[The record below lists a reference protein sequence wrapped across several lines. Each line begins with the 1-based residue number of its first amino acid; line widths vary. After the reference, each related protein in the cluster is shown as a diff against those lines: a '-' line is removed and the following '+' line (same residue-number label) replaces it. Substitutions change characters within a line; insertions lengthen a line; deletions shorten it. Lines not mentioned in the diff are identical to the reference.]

1 MSAEAISRAPRRY
14 WRRMARY
21 NCPDPEIMI
30 RHLYDVFSFFK
41 DMKDPSR
48 PEHNF
53 FVADAWAIFV
63 KEIGYVQK
71 GYLSDLP
78 GMNMYVYQR
87 TCARTGFIFYR
98 SRRSS
103 SALEGY
109 HLHLRAAQHPTAK
122 GQAGPR
128 LEIARTDLCDFSW
141 NQRAGRK
148 AGQLRDHGHDR
159 PWLVDALHDVCA
171 GAFEGPDAPPALQ
184 GSRRLDTSLEPVTWH
199 GINWEGLGRLAAQGA
214 QAVHLASLRSPADV
228 AKVLLHPLLIVRGD
242 AAGIVDILP
251 GTTRAFAA
259 LRRTVVIE
267 LQGDAHDF
275 IALPMEERR
284 HDRRI
289 DAARHCH
296 HHTGVRRSALYPKA
310 VHGGE

>member
-1 MSAEAISRAPRRY
+1 MEGLGMSAEAISRAPRRY

-21 NCPDPEIMI
+21 SCPDPEIMI

-109 HLHLRAAQHPTAK
+109 HLHLRAAQHPCV
-122 GQAGPR
+122 PR
-128 LEIARTDLCDFSW
+128 PSPSPIA
-141 NQRAGRK
+141 
-148 AGQLRDHGHDR
+148 
-159 PWLVDALHDVCA
+159 
-171 GAFEGPDAPPALQ
+171 
-184 GSRRLDTSLEPVTWH
+184 
-199 GINWEGLGRLAAQGA
+199 
-214 QAVHLASLRSPADV
+214 LASP
-228 AKVLLHPLLIVRGD
+228 
-242 AAGIVDILP
+242 
-251 GTTRAFAA
+251 
-259 LRRTVVIE
+259 
-267 LQGDAHDF
+267 
-275 IALPMEERR
+275 
-284 HDRRI
+284 
-289 DAARHCH
+289 
-296 HHTGVRRSALYPKA
+296 
-310 VHGGE
+310 

>member
-21 NCPDPEIMI
+21 SCPDPEIMI

-109 HLHLRAAQHPTAK
+109 HLHLRAAQHP
-122 GQAGPR
+122 
-128 LEIARTDLCDFSW
+128 C
-141 NQRAGRK
+141 
-148 AGQLRDHGHDR
+148 
-159 PWLVDALHDVCA
+159 VLHLSSS
-171 GAFEGPDAPPALQ
+171 P
-184 GSRRLDTSLEPVTWH
+184 SL
-199 GINWEGLGRLAAQGA
+199 
-214 QAVHLASLRSPADV
+214 SLTLTLTLSPTQT
-228 AKVLLHPLLIVRGD
+228 LTLTLTLT
-242 AAGIVDILP
+242 L
-251 GTTRAFAA
+251 T
-259 LRRTVVIE
+259 
-267 LQGDAHDF
+267 
-275 IALPMEERR
+275 
-284 HDRRI
+284 
-289 DAARHCH
+289 
-296 HHTGVRRSALYPKA
+296 
-310 VHGGE
+310 

>member
-21 NCPDPEIMI
+21 SCPDPEIMI

-87 TCARTGFIFYR
+87 TCARTGCIFYR

-109 HLHLRAAQHPTAK
+109 HLHLRAAQHPCV
-122 GQAGPR
+122 PR
-128 LEIARTDLCDFSW
+128 PS
-141 NQRAGRK
+141 
-148 AGQLRDHGHDR
+148 
-159 PWLVDALHDVCA
+159 
-171 GAFEGPDAPPALQ
+171 
-184 GSRRLDTSLEPVTWH
+184 
-199 GINWEGLGRLAAQGA
+199 
-214 QAVHLASLRSPADV
+214 RSP
-228 AKVLLHPLLIVRGD
+228 I
-242 AAGIVDILP
+242 
-251 GTTRAFAA
+251 T
-259 LRRTVVIE
+259 
-267 LQGDAHDF
+267 
-275 IALPMEERR
+275 
-284 HDRRI
+284 
-289 DAARHCH
+289 
-296 HHTGVRRSALYPKA
+296 
-310 VHGGE
+310 